1 MLQATLVVFAVSNQ
15 TLTKQS
21 IQTNPRCHRRNLRFP
36 NGTSIPPIL
45 ICRPGT
51 LVVES
56 FVRGDGVFSTYFWF
70 NLNLQIPKND
80 PFTLKWC
87 LKKMEENRST
97 SKLIILDS
105 CFTSVKIETFFS
117 RDFPFFP
124 LETILQLWRFDRRTA
139 KVGTA
144 SASVSEADFIHT
156 KARSG
161 GSTVILESLYRP
173 SCTWCVY
180 VIMSLRIQRTL
191 QWKGP

>member
-1 MLQATLVVFAVSNQ
+1 MSPSKLELSKRHFHPTNLDMSTWDFGGSKVSWGEMEFSQ
-15 TLTKQS
+15 HIFS
-21 IQTNPRCHRRNLRFP
+21 
-36 NGTSIPPIL
+36 L
-45 ICRPGT
+45 ICRYQKMILSP
-51 LVVES
+51 
-56 FVRGDGVFSTYFWF
+56 
-70 NLNLQIPKND
+70 LNAFFK
-80 PFTLKWC
+80 KW
-87 LKKMEENRST
+87 KIIEIYPSW
-97 SKLIILDS
+97 IILDS

-191 QWKGP
+191 QWKGPWTCFSQG